1 MPAPAPGSA
10 QTPVNS
16 RSRVLIASLIG
27 TTIEFYDFYIYA
39 TAAVLVFPQ
48 LFFPS
53 SDPTT
58 ALLSSFA
65 VFGAA
70 MVARPIGAV
79 FFGHLGDRL
88 GRKKTLVVS
97 LLTMGIA
104 TFLIGVLPT
113 YAQAGWIATALLVLM
128 RLAQGFALG
137 GEWSGA
143 ALVATENAPKG
154 KRALYGTF
162 PQLGAPLG
170 FIIGNGLFLIIGALL
185 PSAAGADPTQP
196 SEAFTSWGWRIPFL
210 FSAVMVAIGLW
221 VRSRLVE
228 SAVFTKTQQ
237 TGKVRKLPLATVV
250 QGHWRQLILG
260 TFIMLATYVLF
271 YLMTTFSLSYGRTA
285 EDAAVPGLGYS
296 YTTFVLMMIFGVLF
310 FAVFTL
316 VSGPL
321 ADKYGRRTTLIWL
334 TAAIVVFGLV
344 WVPLIGLGTLGVV
357 LLAGARLHADG
368 HDVRPDGRAA
378 ARAVPDQRA
387 LHRLRHLVQRQL
399 DPGRGRRAVHRGGAV
414 GGRGRLAVAGRRL
427 PLRDGGTDADRA
439 AARQGD
445 QGRLPGRG
453 RDRAG
458 RRGRPGGPG
467 HHLRPLIRPAFTTAV
482 RRAPARPAYGR
493 RSPGITTTSAPK
505 ALQPHRHPR
514 ESACCAAST

>member
-1 MPAPAPGSA
+1 MPTPATGPA
-10 QTPVNS
+10 QTPVNT

-27 TTIEFYDFYIYA
+27 TTVEFYDFYIYA
-39 TAAVLVFPQ
+39 TAAVLVFPR

-79 FFGHLGDRL
+79 VFGHLGDRL
-88 GRKKTLVVS
+88 GRKSTLVIS

-143 ALVATENAPKG
+143 ALVATENAPSG

-185 PSAAGADPTQP
+185 PSAAADPSQP
-196 SEAFTSWGWRIPFL
+196 SDAFLSWGWRVPFL
-210 FSAVMVAIGLW
+210 FSAVMVAVGLW
-221 VRSRLVE
+221 VRVRLVE
-228 SAVFTKTQQ
+228 STVFAKTREA
-237 TGKVRKLPLATVV
+237 GKVQKLPLATVFSN
-250 QGHWRQLILG
+250 HWKQLLLG
-260 TFIMLATYVLF
+260 SFAMLATYVLF
-271 YLMTTFSLSYGRTA
+271 YLMTTFSLSYGRTPK
-285 EDAAVPGLGYS
+285 DAAVPGLGYS
-296 YTTFVLMMIFGVLF
+296 YTTFVLMLIFGVLF

-321 ADKYGRRTTLIWL
+321 ADKYGRRATLIWV

-357 LLAGARLHADG
+357 LWLVLGFTLMGMTFGPMGALLPELFPTS
-368 HDVRPDGRAA
+368 VRYTGSGISYN
-378 ARAVPDQRA
+378 VSSI
-387 LHRLRHLVQRQL
+387 L
-399 DPGRGRRAVHRGGAV
+399 GA
-414 GGRGRLAVAGRRL
+414 AVAPFIAVALWEAGDGSPRL
-427 PLRDGGTDADRA
+427 VGVYLSVMALLTLVALVLGKETKHISLDDGETPAADRDENPA
-439 AARQGD
+439 TVASAR
-445 QGRLPGRG
+445 
-453 RDRAG
+453 
-458 RRGRPGGPG
+458 
-467 HHLRPLIRPAFTTAV
+467 
-482 RRAPARPAYGR
+482 
-493 RSPGITTTSAPK
+493 S
-505 ALQPHRHPR
+505 
-514 ESACCAAST
+514 

>member
-1 MPAPAPGSA
+1 MSA
-10 QTPVNS
+10 ARTGPDQTPVNP

-39 TAAVLVFPQ
+39 TAAVLVFPA

-88 GRKKTLVVS
+88 GRKGTLVIS

-113 YAQAGWIATALLVLM
+113 YAQAGWVATALLVLM

-143 ALVATENAPKG
+143 ALVATENAPPK

-170 FIIGNGLFLIIGALL
+170 FIIGNGLFLLMGALL
-185 PSAAGADPTQP
+185 PSAAGADPSQP
-196 SEAFTSWGWRIPFL
+196 SEAFLTWGWRIPFL
-210 FSAVMVAIGLW
+210 FSAVMVAIGMW
-221 VRSRLVE
+221 VRLRLVE
-228 SAVFTKTQQ
+228 STVFAKTRESGQ
-237 TGKVRKLPLATVV
+237 VRKLPLATVFRH
-250 QGHWRQLILG
+250 HWKQLILG

-271 YLMTTFSLSYGRTA
+271 YLMTTFSLSYGNA
-285 EDAAVPGLGYS
+285 PKGAPVPGLGYS
-296 YTTFVLMMIFGVLF
+296 YTTFVLMMIFGVVF
-310 FAVFTL
+310 FAAFTL

-321 ADKYGRRTTLIWL
+321 ADKYGRRSTLIWV

-357 LLAGARLHADG
+357 LWLVLGFTLMGMTFGPMGALLPELFPTS
-368 HDVRPDGRAA
+368 VRYTGSGISYN
-378 ARAVPDQRA
+378 VSSI
-387 LHRLRHLVQRQL
+387 L
-399 DPGRGRRAVHRGGAV
+399 GA
-414 GGRGRLAVAGRRL
+414 AVAPFIAVALWEAG
-427 PLRDGGTDADRA
+427 DGSPWLVGIYLSAMAVLTLVALLLGKETKDVSLEDAEA
-439 AARQGD
+439 
-445 QGRLPGRG
+445 PV
-453 RDRAG
+453 
-458 RRGRPGGPG
+458 
-467 HHLRPLIRPAFTTAV
+467 PA
-482 RRAPARPAYGR
+482 
-493 RSPGITTTSAPK
+493 
-505 ALQPHRHPR
+505 PR
-514 ESACCAAST
+514 EETPETAASAS